1 MLYYK
6 TKERSFLKW
15 INLEQCLKLK
25 LSVKNSL
32 IIYQELYEVLGK
44 ISRHEFP
51 FELLQIALISLIEK
65 LDILTELTLNENK
78 IEPIKNTKPY
88 IETSSI
94 KKDIIPEQNNTI
106 NEKEEV
112 DDDFFVQAKKD
123 NFLKSKIKIEDT
135 NFPKREQIFN
145 DAKEVL
151 NNTKEYFFKI
161 NDQTGEINDL
171 TSEIESLQSDANT
184 SEQIIDANEI
194 NFFDNNFKIETYEEY
209 MHNVLNLLLFC

>member
-1 MLYYK
+1 M
-6 TKERSFLKW
+6 
-15 INLEQCLKLK
+15 
-25 LSVKNSL
+25 
-32 IIYQELYEVLGK
+32 
-44 ISRHEFP
+44 
-51 FELLQIALISLIEK
+51 
-65 LDILTELTLNENK
+65 DILTELTLNENK
-78 IEPIKNTKPY
+78 IEPIKNTKVLY
-88 IETSSI
+88 IETSCLI

-123 NFLKSKIKIEDT
+123 DFLKSKIKIEDT
-135 NFPKREQIFN
+135 NFPKHEQIFN

-209 MHNVLNLLLFC
+209 MHNVLNLLLFAKYKKVIVQSNMLH